1 MSRRSL
7 WPRGFTGQVILVLV
21 LAVLVQFVAG
31 SMLIRTGETHIQ
43 RADQGKRIAEQLLI
57 AERIIRTA
65 DRPDRERLLESLS
78 TIHTRLSLIEGT
90 PAIPPGI
97 DPEAALI
104 ATAIFEFEPSLAG
117 HPIRLSLAPGSALTP
132 NRRLAGA
139 IRIEENLW
147 IGFATRETV
156 VNWRLLLETSI
167 RVGLIA
173 LFVLGSAALLVR
185 TMSMPLRRLS
195 DNAQLIG
202 TADRIPFDE
211 TAGPQE
217 MREVSRALNAMQERL
232 EGVIDQRTQALL
244 AVGHDLRTP
253 LSRLRLRVDAIEDS
267 ADRHAALAD
276 IGQMTRMLQELLD
289 FFETGENRETR
300 APTDLSSLCQ
310 TIAEAASDL
319 GGEVTYDGPDRLV
332 IEGVHD
338 HLARAIE
345 NLVDNAVKYGGAAVL
360 TLSAHGGERGDCF
373 SVKVEDR
380 GPGVP
385 PEQLDRVMRPFERLD
400 ASRSDNHPGMGLG
413 LSIAHNVALAH
424 GGRLRLANREG
435 GGLCA
440 ELLLAKK

>member
-43 RADQGKRIAEQLLI
+43 RADQGKRIAEKLLI

-147 IGFATRETV
+147 IGFATRETM

-267 ADRHAALAD
+267 TDRHAALAD
-276 IGQMTRMLQELLD
+276 IG
-289 FFETGENRETR
+289 
-300 APTDLSSLCQ
+300 
-310 TIAEAASDL
+310 
-319 GGEVTYDGPDRLV
+319 
-332 IEGVHD
+332 
-338 HLARAIE
+338 
-345 NLVDNAVKYGGAAVL
+345 
-360 TLSAHGGERGDCF
+360 
-373 SVKVEDR
+373 
-380 GPGVP
+380 
-385 PEQLDRVMRPFERLD
+385 
-400 ASRSDNHPGMGLG
+400 
-413 LSIAHNVALAH
+413 
-424 GGRLRLANREG
+424 
-435 GGLCA
+435 
-440 ELLLAKK
+440 